1 MIFFTSTCR
10 KIIDSCDKYVLHT
23 VVETLQYASPPVV
36 ASSLVQGG
44 GGGWPGYKATP
55 IVFII
60 IMKTTGGDACN
71 RKQGL
76 TA

>member
-44 GGGWPGYKATP
+44 GGGGGVAWVQGYTHSLYNYYEDY
-55 IVFII
+55 
-60 IMKTTGGDACN
+60 G
-71 RKQGL
+71 R
-76 TA
+76 